1 MIRLFHE
8 SAATDASIPPAP
20 VRIATWRLCCLLCG
34 RSVEVQHRPFP
45 RRCQACGGY
54 LEARRTREWESC

>member
-1 MIRLFHE
+1 MTRLFRD
-8 SAATDASIPPAP
+8 STAADAFIPPAP
-20 VRIATWRLCCLLCG
+20 LRLPTWRLCCMLCG
-34 RSVEVQHRPFP
+34 RSVEVEGRPFP

>member
-1 MIRLFHE
+1 MTALFRDLTLGG
-8 SAATDASIPPAP
+8 ALIPPAP
-20 VRIATWRLCCLLCG
+20 LRIATWRLCCLLCG
-34 RSVEVQHRPFP
+34 RAVEVQHRPFP